1 LKLKRKK
8 RLFKKRRFL
17 KSGSKKNKQISEK
30 MLKLFEYKERN
41 ALRLGFSANDKR
53 ENPYSVNWAQKVLK
67 DHYDI

>member
-1 LKLKRKK
+1 
-8 RLFKKRRFL
+8 
-17 KSGSKKNKQISEK
+17 